1 MSINYNTSI
10 ITNGLITCLDA
21 ANAKSYPGSGTTWY
35 DLSGNNNH
43 ATIHNL
49 TYTSAYNG
57 SFSFSNDTSSY
68 VTLSTNI
75 NYENLGASQNFTIM
89 FGIQKLYY
97 GLYGNN
103 YGDSEILLG
112 SVTGYTY
119 GWRIIEGSNG
129 TPGAAFTST
138 HNLTFSAPS
147 RLPNNS
153 SVNNLYMVDS
163 VSTNRPVIFGVS
175 QARNNVSGMINNNFY
190 STNGFTSYL
199 GTGTSGSIGNISN
212 TGEGVGAFGGLMTFF
227 HIYNRSLTNDELSQN
242 YNAMRGRHGV

>member
-1 MSINYNTSI
+1 MSVNYNTSI
-10 ITNGLITCLDA
+10 VTNGLITCLDA
-21 ANAKSYPGSGTTWY
+21 GNPKSYPGSGSTWY

-49 TYTSAYNG
+49 TYTSTYKG
-57 SFSFSNDTSSY
+57 SFNFSNDTSSY
-68 VTLSTNI
+68 VTLSNNI

-89 FGIQKLYY
+89 SGIQKLYY

-103 YGDSEILLG
+103 YGDSSIMLG

-119 GWRIIEGSNG
+119 GWRIIESSGG

-138 HNLTFSAPS
+138 HHLTFSAPS
-147 RLPNNS
+147 LLPNS
-153 SVNNLYMVDS
+153 SSANNLFMTDS

-175 QARNNVSGMINNNFY
+175 QARNNVFGMINNNFY

-199 GTGTSGSIGNISN
+199 GTGTAASVGVISN
-212 TGEGVGAFGGLMTFF
+212 TNYGIGAFGGLMTFL
-227 HIYNRSLTNDELSQN
+227 HIYNRGLTNDELVQN

>member
-1 MSINYNTSI
+1 MAVNYNTSI
-10 ITNGLITCLDA
+10 VTNGLITCLDA
-21 ANAKSYPGSGTTWY
+21 ANKKSYPGSGSTWY

-49 TYTSAYNG
+49 TYTPTYNG

-75 NYENLGASQNFTIM
+75 DYENLGASQNFSIM

-97 GLYGNN
+97 GLYGNS
-103 YGDSEILLG
+103 YGDSEIILG
-112 SVTGYTY
+112 ALTGYTY
-119 GWRIIEGSNG
+119 GWRIIEGSVG
-129 TPGAAFTST
+129 KPGAAFTST
-138 HNLTFSAPS
+138 HNLTFSSPS
-147 RLPNNS
+147 LISSGNS
-153 SVNNLYMVDS
+153 SVNNLFMSDS

-175 QARNNVSGMINNNFY
+175 QSRNKVSGMVNNNFY

-199 GTGTSGSIGNISN
+199 GTGTSAGFVSN
-212 TGEGVGAFGGLMTFF
+212 TGEGVGAFGGLMTFL
-227 HIYNRSLTNDELSQN
+227 HIYNRALTNDELSQT